1 MKIAEFSMLIV
12 DDNREV
18 ARTIADEI
26 RIWLEEKGF
35 ELKVSFQSKKS
46 KVLEEIK
53 AKDIELIVIDYG
65 LDDDEN
71 GDVVIEE
78 IRKNDYFHD
87 IIFYTGGD
95 MENILK
101 KRLNGVFY
109 TSKKDA
115 TNIIEEVIDL
125 RLKRSSDLATLR
137 GWIVAD
143 AIDLEHVI
151 EELLL
156 KWFNP
161 KHSVFESQ
169 IMRKPGVL
177 DFNKKQMT
185 LNGILTEEL
194 RIAAETKDKS
204 DRAKKIQECKEIFK
218 SFENDV
224 VHYRNA
230 VAHSKIE
237 ITPDGKKRLK
247 ALAGAIKYFEFEEKD
262 LVGARKKFRA
272 HRDCLQTLLEVL

>member
-1 MKIAEFSMLIV
+1 MKIAEFSILIV

-18 ARTIADEI
+18 AGAIADEV
-26 RIWLEEKGF
+26 RIWLEERGF
-35 ELKVSFQSKKS
+35 ELKISVQSKKD
-46 KVLEEIK
+46 KVLEAIK
-53 AKDIELIVIDYG
+53 SNDIELIIIDYG

-71 GDVVIEE
+71 GDAVIEE

-115 TNIIEEVIDL
+115 INIIEEVIEL

-143 AIDLEHVI
+143 AIELEHMI

-161 KHSVFESQ
+161 KHSVFEAQ
-169 IMRKPGVL
+169 IMRKPGVF
-177 DFNKKQMT
+177 DFYKKQMT

-194 RIAAETKDKS
+194 RVIAETKDKS
-204 DRAKKIQECKEIFK
+204 ERAKKIQECKEVFK

-230 VAHSKIE
+230 VAHSKVDIK
-237 ITPDGKKRLK
+237 DGKKRLK
-247 ALAGAIKYFEFEEKD
+247 SLIGKDNFFEFDEKNLID
-262 LVGARKKFRA
+262 ARKKFRMQ
-272 HRDCLQTLLEVL
+272 RDCLQTLFDVL